1 MGGAIVRPLIFDN
14 PTDSQTYSSV
24 EETYMLGD
32 SIKVS
37 PVLQQGLKDG
47 DQYNVYFPQGLWHD
61 LNDPKQIINK
71 SGGGGYV

>member
-1 MGGAIVRPLIFDN
+1 MTPLLFDYPEDDN
-14 PTDSQTYSSV
+14 CFTGV

-61 LNDPKQIINK
+61 LNDPKQIIDK